1 MRPPG
6 WSRSVRLLAVVA
18 LVTLAFTACGHAKK
32 TPPEQVAAQAY
43 LDALGAADSTGAA
56 ARTTDQATAS
66 TAITKSLTGL
76 GSGVKGS
83 LKVTGLTARDAT
95 KATASYDAS
104 WTLPGVG
111 TPWRYSG
118 TLPMIKQGNGW
129 LVSWSVRDI
138 QPKLP
143 DGSHLTAKRTQPSR
157 ATITDGK
164 GAALFSPTPVVN
176 VGIDTG
182 TVTDLAGLA
191 KSLAAV
197 PQLQT
202 TAAEITS
209 AVKAA
214 GKNQFVPIITLRR
227 PVYEQIKSRIYN
239 LKGTQFPTGTL
250 SLPPASGFAR
260 QLLGS
265 VGEATKEIIDASK
278 GRIVAGDQ
286 VGLSGLQQALDPQLA
301 GTAGVQVLAASDSD
315 NTLGATIAG
324 VVAPVPGKP
333 VQLTLDTRTQE
344 AADAAL
350 ANVPLQAAMV
360 ITQPSTG
367 KVLAV
372 ANSASAAEDIAVD
385 GEYPAGSTFKIV
397 TYTAEFETNP
407 SRTENTSVL
416 CPATTLVDG
425 RTFVNENRF
434 SYPTIPY
441 SAAFGYSCNTTAI
454 NIADAL
460 PNGTMF
466 KAAQQ
471 LGLGGKWNLPVD
483 SFAGAMPSTATG
495 TEKAAEAIG
504 QGKVLVSPLL
514 MAEIVG
520 GSTTGTPRPPSLIV
534 GQQAAALPS
543 LDPKLT
549 AKMNALMRA
558 TVQLP
563 GGTGNADLADLPG
576 SIQGKT
582 GTAEYGTAVPPKSHS
597 WFAGTRGDLAISVF
611 VYGGEKTPY
620 VASKLARQFFL
631 ALG

>member
-1 MRPPG
+1 MRSSG
-6 WSRSVRLLAVVA
+6 SSRSVRLLATLALASVA
-18 LVTLAFTACGHAKK
+18 LTACGHAKK
-32 TPPEQVAAQAY
+32 TPPEQVAAQGY
-43 LDALGAADSTGAA
+43 LDSLGAADSADAA
-56 ARTTDQATAS
+56 TKTTDQTTATA
-66 TAITKSLTGL
+66 AIAKSLTGL

-83 LKVTGLTARDAT
+83 LTVTGLANRQAT
-95 KATASYDAS
+95 TATASYDAS

-111 TPWRYSG
+111 TPWKYSG
-118 TLPMIKQGNGW
+118 TLPMVKQGNTW

-143 DGSHLTAKRTQPSR
+143 DGSHLTVKRTQPTR
-157 ATITDGK
+157 AALTDDK
-164 GAALFSPTPVVN
+164 GALLFRPTPVVN
-176 VGIDTG
+176 VGVDTG
-182 TVTDLAGLA
+182 TVLDLPGLA
-191 KSLAAV
+191 KALAAV

-227 PVYEQIKSRIYN
+227 PAYEQIKAQIYN
-239 LKGTQFPTGTL
+239 LKGTEFPTGTL
-250 SLPPASGFAR
+250 LLPPASGFAR

-265 VGEATKEIIDASK
+265 VGQATKEIIDSSK
-278 GRIVAGDQ
+278 GRVVNGDQ
-286 VGLSGLQQALDPQLA
+286 VGLSGLQRALDPQLA
-301 GTAGVQVLAASDSD
+301 GTAGVQVFAASDSD
-315 NTLGATIAG
+315 NTLGAAIAS

-333 VQLTLDTRTQE
+333 VQLTLDTKTQE

-372 ANSASAAEDIAVD
+372 ANSAAADDDIAVD

-397 TYTAEFETNP
+397 TYTAEFEANP
-407 SRTENTSVL
+407 SRSADTSVL

-425 RTFVNENRF
+425 RTFVNENQF
-434 SYPTIPY
+434 SHPAIPY

-460 PNGTMF
+460 PNGTMY

-483 SFAGAMPSTATG
+483 SFAGSMPSTATG

-520 GSTTGTPRPPSLIV
+520 GSATGTPRPPSLVV
-534 GQQAAALPS
+534 GQQTAALPS

-549 AKMNALMRA
+549 AKMNTLMRA

-563 GGTGNADLADLPG
+563 GGTGHADLADLPG

-597 WFAGTRGDLAISVF
+597 WFTGTRGDLAISVF

-631 ALG
+631 GLG